1 MNDFQQAATA
11 SPRRS
16 VARIYGKV
24 CQALAR
30 KTPFL
35 PSVVRVVLQRMH
47 GVHFTDWRSTF
58 LGEDV
63 FFDDI
68 YPENIQVGRN
78 VRLTAGVR
86 ILAHFFDTKFQPT
99 PARPF
104 RFYQGKVVISD
115 NVFIGV
121 NVVIAK
127 PVTIGEGAVI
137 GANSVVTR
145 DIPPRA
151 IAVGAPARVVGER
164 PAAKTDGAKTA

>member
-1 MNDFQQAATA
+1 MPGAGQENTFFAERGSGCSAADA
-11 SPRRS
+11 WRSIHRLALHFPRR
-16 VARIYGKV
+16 G
-24 CQALAR
+24 C
-30 KTPFL
+30 
-35 PSVVRVVLQRMH
+35 
-47 GVHFTDWRSTF
+47 
-58 LGEDV
+58 

-78 VRLTAGVR
+78 VRLTAVVR

-104 RFYQGKVVISD
+104 RFYQGKVVIGD

-164 PAAKTDGAKTA
+164 PAAKTNGAKTT